1 MDDKENL
8 QNVLSELKKV
18 LGGLTKEE
26 KEQVVEKIEKKLGEV
41 GSLFYPNT
49 KVPVSAPDPAL
60 KQETQKTIS
69 IQRIT
74 PAKPA
79 APTAGGSSFKPIF
92 REPAPSVDDVAI
104 AQAPQII
111 KSKAE
116 GVVVELP
123 KQTPLPKIQEGM
135 LKFACFYPIGK
146 EDLKEAF
153 ISNLVDV
160 FKKTSKKP
168 ITPESVLELGVD
180 VFSTEW
186 KDLISKCREKDVK
199 VIFMVHPE
207 GYDPAE
213 IKNKILG
220 AGIFFYSIPAVHI
233 NRKLTYVDLVIE
245 LILHKE

>member
-1 MDDKENL
+1 
-8 QNVLSELKKV
+8 
-18 LGGLTKEE
+18 
-26 KEQVVEKIEKKLGEV
+26 
-41 GSLFYPNT
+41 
-49 KVPVSAPDPAL
+49 
-60 KQETQKTIS
+60 
-69 IQRIT
+69 
-74 PAKPA
+74 
-79 APTAGGSSFKPIF
+79 
-92 REPAPSVDDVAI
+92 APSVQDSTI
-104 AQAPQII
+104 ANAPQII